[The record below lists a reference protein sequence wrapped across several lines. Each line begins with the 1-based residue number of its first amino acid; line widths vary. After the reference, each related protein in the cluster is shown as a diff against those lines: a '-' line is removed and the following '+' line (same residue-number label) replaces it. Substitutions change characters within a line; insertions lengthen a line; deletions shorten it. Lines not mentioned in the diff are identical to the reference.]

1 MADLEKTLRS
11 LKDRLSRCGKP
22 LREFLYGMTV
32 HELAIEVRK
41 ERGYLEGLFIL
52 AVFGDLI
59 GLPLFPPYYS
69 MRLLPYVVPSIQR
82 WKRSVLRERDL
93 TDLASHDL

>member
-1 MADLEKTLRS
+1 MEAKEWLKAMAERL
-11 LKDRLSRCGKP
+11 DRCRKP
-22 LREFLYGMTV
+22 LKEFLYGMTV
-32 HELAIEVRK
+32 HELTVELEK
-41 ERGYLEGLFIL
+41 EKGYLEGLFIM

-69 MRLLPYVVPSIQR
+69 LRLLPYVVPAIHR

-93 TDLASHDL
+93 TDLASVDL

>member
-1 MADLEKTLRS
+1 
-11 LKDRLSRCGKP
+11 
-22 LREFLYGMTV
+22 
-32 HELAIEVRK
+32 
-41 ERGYLEGLFIL
+41 
-52 AVFGDLI
+52 
-59 GLPLFPPYYS
+59 

>member
-1 MADLEKTLRS
+1 MADPEKWLQS
-11 LKDRLSRCGKP
+11 LKGRLSRCQKP
-22 LREFLYGMTV
+22 VKEFLYGMTV
-32 HELAIEVRK
+32 HELSVELKK
-41 ERGYLEGLFIL
+41 EKGYLEGLFIL

-82 WKRSVLRERDL
+82 WKRSVLRERDI

>member
-1 MADLEKTLRS
+1 MKN
-11 LKDRLSRCGKP
+11 LKDWLQSIGRKVGEWERP
-22 LREFLYGMTV
+22 LKEFLYGMTV
-32 HELAIEVRK
+32 HELVVEIRK

-69 MRLLPYVVPSIQR
+69 MRFLPYVVPALDR
-82 WKRSVLRERDL
+82 WKRSLIRERDL
-93 TDLASHDL
+93 TDLVSQDL

>member
-1 MADLEKTLRS
+1 MVELKEWLQFIRGKVGCLEKP
-11 LKDRLSRCGKP
+11 LK
-22 LREFLYGMTV
+22 EFLYGMTV
-32 HELAIEVRK
+32 HELTVELKK
-41 ERGYLEGLFIL
+41 EKGYLEGLFIL

>member
-1 MADLEKTLRS
+1 MAESEKWHQS
-11 LKDRLSRCGKP
+11 MKDRLSRCRVCV
-22 LREFLYGMTV
+22 REFLYGMTV
-32 HELAIEVRK
+32 HELTVELRK
-41 ERGYLEGLFIL
+41 EKGYLEGLFIL

-93 TDLASHDL
+93 TDLASQDL